1 MALLEWNADL
11 SVSVPVFDSQHS
23 RLIDLINELHSSMT
37 AGKGRLVIQKILD
50 ELVEYTRYHFTLEES
65 ALKKY
70 DYPQLQEHIRLHEG
84 FIDKLKSLTEK
95 KEKGELFVP
104 IEVFDFLNNWLIDHI
119 KIEDKKYADLLAGK
133 PIQE

>member
-104 IEVFDFLNNWLIDHI
+104 ID
-119 KIEDKKYADLLAGK
+119 
-133 PIQE
+133 